1 MESEISGT
9 QILNGMV
16 SNGVKLCK
24 WYLLLNYVLS
34 PVSEDDDDDDFNVYC
49 KGEQECKTSIIINAT
64 VHLLGAHY
72 LPCTLIN
79 IYMLYAV

>member
-1 MESEISGT
+1 MESEISGS

-24 WYLLLNYVLS
+24 RHLLINSVLS
-34 PVSEDDDDDDFNVYC
+34 PVNDDDDDGFNVYC
-49 KGEQECKTSIIINAT
+49 KGEQECKTGIIINAT